1 MRPGARIAAAIEVLE
16 AILNR
21 YQPVAIALTDWGKA
35 HRFAGSGDRN
45 AIGGLVYDALRRRAS
60 LAWALGE
67 DSPRAL
73 AIGAAPSAL
82 GLSADAVIEAC
93 NGSEHAPPPLS
104 DAERAGLTRD
114 MGEAPDAVRADIPE
128 WLWPSFS
135 AQFGGNAVAEGE
147 AMARRAPADL
157 RVNTLKSTPE
167 KVLKALLPFGA
178 SSCPVSPVGVRVP
191 APAGAQR
198 TPNLQAEAAF
208 QAGWFEIQD
217 EGSQIAALLSG
228 AGPRKQVLDLCAGA
242 GGKTL
247 ALAALMQNTGQLYA
261 YDADR
266 YQLKPIFERI
276 KRAGVRNVQV
286 LRAGDEAALE
296 ALGPRFDVVLA
307 DAPCTGTG
315 TWRRRPDAKWRLKP
329 EALTARQAEQRS
341 VLARAASLVKP
352 GGRLVYVTCSILP
365 EENVEQVAAFLK
377 THGDFQAVPIG
388 DAWAAAGLPGEAPP
402 SADGRSDSLLLTPAR
417 HGTDGFFISV
427 LTRAA

>member
-1 MRPGARIAAAIEVLE
+1 MRPGARIAAAIEVLD

-21 YQPVAIALTDWGKA
+21 YQPVAIALTDWGKS

-60 LAWALGE
+60 LAWALGA
-67 DSPRAL
+67 DTPRAL
-73 AIGAAPSAL
+73 AIGAAPAAL
-82 GLSADAVIEAC
+82 GLSPDAVIAAC
-93 NGSEHAPPPLS
+93 DGADHAPPPLS
-104 DAERAGLTRD
+104 DEERAGLTRD
-114 MGEAPDAVRADIPE
+114 MSKAPDAAHADIPE

-135 AQFGGNAVAEGE
+135 GQFGANAVAEGE

-157 RVNTLKSTPE
+157 RVNTLKATRE
-167 KVLKALLPFGA
+167 KVLKALAPFGA
-178 SSCPVSPVGVRVP
+178 LPCPVSPIGIRVP
-191 APAGAQR
+191 APVGAQR

-266 YQLKPIFERI
+266 FQLKPIFERI

-296 ALGPRFDVVLA
+296 ALGQRFDIVLA

-329 EALTARQAEQRS
+329 DALAARQSEQRS
-341 VLARAASLVKP
+341 VLVRAASLVKP
-352 GGRLVYVTCSILP
+352 GGRVVYVTCSVLP
-365 EENVEQVAAFLK
+365 DENTEQVDAFLK
-377 THGDFQAVPIG
+377 DRSDFQIVSTKE
-388 DAWAAAGLPGEAPP
+388 AWVAAGLPGDALP

-417 HGTDGFFISV
+417 HDTDGFFIAV
-427 LTRAA
+427 LRRLA

>member
-60 LAWALGE
+60 LAWALGA
-67 DSPRAL
+67 DTPRAL
-73 AIGAAPSAL
+73 AIGAAASAL
-82 GLSADAVIEAC
+82 GVSPEAVAEAC
-93 NGSEHAPPPLS
+93 NGADHAPEPLS
-104 DAERAGLTRD
+104 DVELAGLTRD
-114 MGEAPDAVRADIPE
+114 MSGAPEAARADIPD

-135 AQFGGNAVAEGE
+135 QQFGAHAVAEGE

-167 KVLKALLPFGA
+167 KVLKALVSFGA
-178 SSCPVSPVGVRVP
+178 EPCPISPIGIRVP
-191 APAGAQR
+191 PPSGAQR

-266 YQLKPIFERI
+266 HQLKPIFERI

-286 LRAGDEAALE
+286 IRAGEDAALE

-315 TWRRRPDAKWRLKP
+315 TWRRRPDAKWKLKP
-329 EALTARQAEQRS
+329 EALAARQSEQRS

-352 GGRLVYVTCSILP
+352 GGQLVYVTCSILP
-365 EENVEQVAAFLK
+365 EENTGQVAAFLK
-377 THGDFQAVPIG
+377 ERDDFQPVPIAE
-388 DAWAAAGLPGEAPP
+388 AWTAAGLPGEAPP
-402 SADGRSDSLLLTPAR
+402 SADGRSDSLLLTPGH
-417 HGTDGFFISV
+417 HGTDGFFIAV
-427 LTRAA
+427 LKRTS